1 MDKIY
6 RAVVSGKPGSRE
18 QELFRQGLDIGDEKK
33 TLPAELE
40 IPGRPSGLQRGGN
53 HDPGGAGYHQIK
65 RMFEAVGMKVL
76 FLKRISMGPLTL
88 DEALEPGQARPLTEE
103 ETAALKGV

>member
-1 MDKIY
+1 MTRRK
-6 RAVVSGKPGSRE
+6 R
-18 QELFRQGLDIGDEKK
+18 FRQSWKILDVRPDCSEV
-33 TLPAELE
+33 E
-40 IPGRPSGLQRGGN
+40 ITIREGR
-53 HDPGGAGYHQIK
+53 YHQIK

>member
-18 QELFRQGLDIGDEKK
+18 QELFLQGLDIGDEKK

-40 IPGRPSGLQRGGN
+40 ILDVRPDCSEVEITIREGR
-53 HDPGGAGYHQIK
+53 YHQIK